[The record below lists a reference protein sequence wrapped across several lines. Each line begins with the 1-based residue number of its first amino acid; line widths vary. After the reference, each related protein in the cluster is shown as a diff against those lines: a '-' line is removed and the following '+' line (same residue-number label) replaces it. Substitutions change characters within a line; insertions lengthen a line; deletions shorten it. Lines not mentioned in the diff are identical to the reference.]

1 MTNNSTK
8 TIAIL
13 IPCRNEETTIVKV
26 ISGFQSAV
34 PDAKIYVY
42 DNASTDR
49 TAQLAFEA
57 GAEVVHET
65 TLGKGHVLRRM
76 FADVEADIYL
86 VSDGDATY
94 HPSDAPLLI
103 KTLLEGGFDMVA
115 GAREGIKKNAGRKGH
130 AFGNRIFNRLYKI
143 LFGSEF
149 SDIFTG
155 YRAFSKRLVKSFPAV
170 SSGFEVEVELA
181 VHTSQLRLPVTEIP
195 VAYDERPEGS
205 QSKLRTIPDGLNIF
219 KSMLV
224 LLKDNRPLTMFGFLA
239 FACFSTSVGLSI
251 PLLLTFADTGLV
263 PRIPTAIL
271 SASLIL
277 LSLLL
282 TVTGLILD
290 SLTKARIETK
300 RLAYLTFGQ
309 KII

>member
-1 MTNNSTK
+1 MSDHFTK
-8 TIAIL
+8 KTAVL
-13 IPCRNEETTIVKV
+13 IPCRNEETTISEV
-26 ISGFQSAV
+26 ISGFNSAI

-49 TAQLAFEA
+49 TAQVAVEA
-57 GAEVVHET
+57 GAQVTYET
-65 TLGKGHVLRRM
+65 IPGKGHVVRRM
-76 FADVEADIYL
+76 FADIDADIY
-86 VSDGDATY
+86 VISDGDSTY
-94 HPSDAPLLI
+94 HPSEAPLLI

-115 GAREGIKKNAGRKGH
+115 GARNDVTKNTSRTGH
-130 AFGNRIFNRLYKI
+130 ALGNRAFNYLYKI

-155 YRAFSKRLVKSFPAV
+155 YRVLSKRLVKSFPAI

-195 VAYDERPEGS
+195 VSYEERPEGS
-205 QSKLRTIPDGLNIF
+205 QSKLRTIPDGLKIL
-219 KSMLV
+219 KSMLI
-224 LLKDNRPLTMFGFLA
+224 LLKENRPLILFGSLA
-239 FACFSTSVGLSI
+239 FASFLTSVGLAI
-251 PLLLTFADTGLV
+251 PLLTTFADTGLV

-290 SLTKARIETK
+290 SLSKARIETK
-300 RLAYLTFGQ
+300 RLAYLNF
-309 KII
+309 